1 MKGKTIITGI
11 AALLIMFACNGK
23 KESGNEV
30 KEVVIPEYH
39 TVLAS
44 GAETTLISSY
54 PAIIRGQEDIQIKPR
69 LEGFVDAIYVDEG
82 TVVKK
87 GQKLFEINNP
97 AAEQAV
103 AALSAAIS
111 SVKAQVNIAKLD
123 VERMQPL
130 ADKGIISDVHIQ
142 TLKNVY
148 ESAIAAEKQAIA
160 NYNNAVETNKWSTV
174 ISPVDGLVGTITYRQ
189 GSLVDKNSVLTTVA
203 NTNNIYAYF
212 TLSEKILM
220 DMLRNAEGDSQIE
233 KIKNM
238 PPVTLTLA
246 DGTEY
251 IEKGYIE
258 TIAGQID
265 VTTGSVNVRA
275 RFANPLGLL
284 RSGASGN
291 VFIPRQLNDV
301 VVISQKSTF
310 KLQDKTLVY
319 KVQGDSVVQ
328 KVIDIIEVP
337 DGKSYVITKGLEKG
351 ERYVTEGLATLS
363 DGKKIKA
370 ID

>member
-1 MKGKTIITGI
+1 MKVNIIITGMVT
-11 AALLIMFACNGK
+11 LFIMSACNGK
-23 KESGNEV
+23 NENSNEV
-30 KEVVIPEYH
+30 KEVVLPEYP
-39 TVLAS
+39 TNVAS
-44 GAETTLISSY
+44 GTETTLISSY

-69 LEGFVDAIYVDEG
+69 VEGFVDAVYVDEG

-97 AAEQAV
+97 AAIQAV
-103 AALSAAIS
+103 ATSAAALSSA
-111 SVKAQVNIAKLD
+111 KAQVNTARLNVD
-123 VERMQPL
+123 RMQPL
-130 ADKGIISDVHIQ
+130 ADKGIISDVQIM
-142 TLKNVY
+142 TLKNAF
-148 ESAIAAEKQAIA
+148 ESAVAAENQALA
-160 NYNNAVETNKWSTV
+160 NYNNAIETKKWSTV
-174 ISPVDGLVGTITYRQ
+174 TSPVDGLVGTIAFRL

-203 NTNNIYAYF
+203 NTSNVYAYF
-212 TLSEKILM
+212 AVSEKILM
-220 DMLRNAEGDSQIE
+220 DMLRNAEGDSQTE

-258 TIAGQID
+258 TIAGQFD
-265 VTTGSVNVRA
+265 VTTGSVNIRA
-275 RFANPLGLL
+275 RFDNPLGLL

-291 VFIPRQLNDV
+291 VSIPRNLNDV
-301 VVISQKSTF
+301 VVISQESTF

-328 KVIDIIEVP
+328 KVIEITEVP
-337 DGKSYVITKGLEKG
+337 DGKSYVVTNGLEKG

-363 DGKKIKA
+363 NGKKIKA
-370 ID
+370 N